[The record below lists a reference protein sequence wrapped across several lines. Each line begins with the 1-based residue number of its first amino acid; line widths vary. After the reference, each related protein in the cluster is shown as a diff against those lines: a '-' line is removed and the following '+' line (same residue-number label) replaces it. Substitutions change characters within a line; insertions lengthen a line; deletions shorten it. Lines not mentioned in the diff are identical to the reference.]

1 MSQQPLPQDRHYAA
15 DDVKIIEKSA
25 GYNGFFKV
33 NVYRLQH
40 RLFAGGWNQPIV
52 RELFER
58 GHAAALLP
66 YDPVRDEIVLV
77 EQFRIGAMETC
88 STPWLLELVAGIID
102 EGETAEAV
110 VRREAVEE
118 AGIEVARCE
127 HAISYLVSPGGST
140 ERIEVFVGEVDASKA
155 RGLHG
160 LADEGEDIRVH
171 VVSREQAYAWLKEG
185 RIDNAASVIAL
196 QWLAL
201 NHSEL
206 RARWLAGR

>member
-66 YDPVRDEIVLV
+66 YDPVRDQIVLV

-88 STPWLLELVAGIID
+88 PPSCPGCWP
-102 EGETAEAV
+102 
-110 VRREAVEE
+110 
-118 AGIEVARCE
+118 
-127 HAISYLVSPGGST
+127 SPSSPGWWTPRS
-140 ERIEVFVGEVDASKA
+140 
-155 RGLHG
+155 
-160 LADEGEDIRVH
+160 
-171 VVSREQAYAWLKEG
+171 
-185 RIDNAASVIAL
+185 AA
-196 QWLAL
+196 
-201 NHSEL
+201 
-206 RARWLAGR
+206 AG

>member
-1 MSQQPLPQDRHYAA
+1 MSQHPLPQLHHYAMK
-15 DDVKIIEKSA
+15 DVKILDKSV

-40 RLFAGGWNQPIV
+40 RLFAGGWNAPIV

-66 YDPVRDEIVLV
+66 YDPVRDQIVLV

-88 STPWLLELVAGIID
+88 PTPWLLELVAGIID
-102 EGETAEAV
+102 AGETAEVV

-118 AGIEVARCE
+118 AGIDVGRCE

-140 ERIEVFVGEVDASKA
+140 ERIEVYVGEVDASKA
-155 RGLHG
+155 EGLHG
-160 LADEGEDIRVH
+160 LAEEGEDIRVH
-171 VVSREQAYAWLKEG
+171 VVSREQAYAWVKEG
-185 RIDNAASVIAL
+185 RIDNAASIIAL

-201 NHSEL
+201 NHGEL
-206 RARWLAGR
+206 RVRWLAAR

>member
-66 YDPVRDEIVLV
+66 YDPVRDQIVLV

-102 EGETAEAV
+102 PGEVAEEV

-155 RGLHG
+155 EGLHG
-160 LADEGEDIRVH
+160 LSDEGEDIRVH

-201 NHSEL
+201 NHGEL
-206 RARWLAGR
+206 RARWLADR

>member
-66 YDPVRDEIVLV
+66 YDPVRDQIVLV

-102 EGETAEAV
+102 PGEVAEDV

-155 RGLHG
+155 SGLHG

-201 NHSEL
+201 NHGEL
-206 RARWLAGR
+206 RARWLADR

>member
-15 DDVKIIEKSA
+15 DDVKKKKKSA

-102 EGETAEAV
+102 EGETAEAM

-140 ERIEVFVGEVDASKA
+140 ERIEVYVGEVDVSKA
-155 RGLHG
+155 SGLHG

-201 NHSEL
+201 NHGEL
-206 RARWLAGR
+206 RARWLADR

>member
-66 YDPVRDEIVLV
+66 YDPVRDQIVLV
-77 EQFRIGAMETC
+77 EQFRIGAMET
-88 STPWLLELVAGIID
+88 SPTPWLLELVAGIS
-102 EGETAEAV
+102 TK
-110 VRREAVEE
+110 VRPPRRWC
-118 AGIEVARCE
+118 VAKRWK
-127 HAISYLVSPGGST
+127 
-140 ERIEVFVGEVDASKA
+140 RQ
-155 RGLHG
+155 
-160 LADEGEDIRVH
+160 
-171 VVSREQAYAWLKEG
+171 VSRLP
-185 RIDNAASVIAL
+185 AASMPSAI
-196 QWLAL
+196 W
-201 NHSEL
+201 
-206 RARWLAGR
+206 

>member
-1 MSQQPLPQDRHYAA
+1 MSQQALPQTHHYGA
-15 DDVKIIEKSA
+15 DDVKIIEKSS

-33 NVYRLQH
+33 NLYRLQH
-40 RLFAGGWNQPIV
+40 RLFAGGWNEPIV

-77 EQFRIGAMETC
+77 EQFRIGGMAT
-88 STPWLLELVAGIID
+88 SPTPWLLELVAGIIE
-102 EGETAEAV
+102 EGEAAEAV

-118 AGIEVARCE
+118 AGITVARCE
-127 HAISYLVSPGGST
+127 HALSYLVSPGGST
-140 ERIEVFVGEVDASKA
+140 ERIEVYVGEVDATTA
-155 RGLHG
+155 HGLHG
-160 LADEGEDIRVH
+160 LAEEGEDIRVH
-171 VVSREQAYAWLKEG
+171 VVSRAQAYAWLQEG

-201 NHSEL
+201 NHGEL
-206 RARWLAGR
+206 RARWLASR